1 VNVHERFRA
10 ASFSRVIHL
19 NYRTEARSDH
29 GRVGE
34 LRQLDPEAAGDHL
47 DRLYRTAL
55 AMCGSAET
63 AEELVQ
69 ETYVKVLSRPRFLRR
84 DDDFGYLV
92 RALRN
97 VWYSHL
103 RARGARPQQA
113 KVSADELAAARGDP
127 ELSLEAREVLGAVA
141 HLPDEFRDAVAAV
154 DIGGLSYAEAA
165 RALGVA
171 EGTIMSR
178 LSRGRA
184 RVAEALA
191 AEETG

>member
-1 VNVHERFRA
+1 M
-10 ASFSRVIHL
+10 
-19 NYRTEARSDH
+19 
-29 GRVGE
+29 GG

-63 AEELVQ
+63 AEDLVQ

-97 VWYSHL
+97 VWFSHL

-113 KVSADELAAARGDP
+113 KISAGELVAGSGNP
-127 ELSLEAREVLGAVA
+127 ELSLEARE
-141 HLPDEFRDAVAAV
+141 AAK
-154 DIGGLSYAEAA
+154 
-165 RALGVA
+165 ALGVA

-178 LSRGRA
+178 VSRGRA

-191 AEETG
+191 VEEAG

>member
-1 VNVHERFRA
+1 M
-10 ASFSRVIHL
+10 
-19 NYRTEARSDH
+19 
-29 GRVGE
+29 GG

-63 AEELVQ
+63 AEDLVQ

-97 VWYSHL
+97 VWFSHL

-113 KVSADELAAARGDP
+113 KISADELVAGSGNP
-127 ELSLEAREVLGAVA
+127 ELSLEAREVLAAVA
-141 HLPDEFRDAVAAV
+141 RLPDAFRDAVAAV

-165 RALGVA
+165 KALGVA

-178 LSRGRA
+178 VSRGRA
-184 RVAEALA
+184 RVAEAVA
-191 AEETG
+191 VEEAG

>member
-1 VNVHERFRA
+1 
-10 ASFSRVIHL
+10 
-19 NYRTEARSDH
+19 
-29 GRVGE
+29 VGE

-97 VWYSHL
+97 VWFSHL
-103 RARGARPQQA
+103 RARGARPKQA
-113 KVSADELAAARGDP
+113 ALSADQPATGSGDP
-127 ELSLEAREVLGAVA
+127 ELSLEAREVLAA
-141 HLPDEFRDAVAAV
+141 IAQLPEEFRDAVAAV

-165 RALGVA
+165 KALGVA

-184 RVAEALA
+184 RVAETLA
-191 AEETG
+191 VEEAG